1 MPSMIATT
9 IVDSDGAQRRTV
21 LKSKIEDSKADSSTH
36 SGLASVIL
44 LGDQANQTAPKRQPQ
59 AVMLPKYGV
68 PRQAA
73 TGVVGNRPQALS
85 MQRVRSTAKLGV
97 SPEQKHKRDRAIQ
110 QAQLFSD
117 LRDQY
122 RTGE

>member
-1 MPSMIATT
+1 M
-9 IVDSDGAQRRTV
+9 

-36 SGLASVIL
+36 SGLAIIL

-59 AVMLPKYGV
+59 AIMLPKYGV
-68 PRQAA
+68 PRQAV
-73 TGVVGNRPQALS
+73 TGVAGNRPQALS

-97 SPEQKHKRDRAIQ
+97 SPEQKHRRDRAIQ

-117 LRDQY
+117 LRGQY
-122 RTGE
+122 RAGE